1 MLSDAKSC
9 CCHQLSQT
17 ARLVYHLPDRRN
29 VCVSQF
35 SRCHPRGFVE
45 FIVVTFNKF
54 GQDDYMPVR
63 VFVGKIF
70 VQFIALCSISSFD
83 NRTIYIRISAH
94 LKLNSLALEQF
105 LRWIVQKCFPLT
117 AYTYNGRL
125 HSCFEYLVSCK
136 IESEC

>member
-1 MLSDAKSC
+1 M
-9 CCHQLSQT
+9 
-17 ARLVYHLPDRRN
+17 
-29 VCVSQF
+29 
-35 SRCHPRGFVE
+35 E

-94 LKLNSLALEQF
+94 LKLNSLAFQESLKRF
-105 LRWIVQKCFPLT
+105 VQKLFFLIRTHPRRSSAERFQYIGSSKMDLNADAT
-117 AYTYNGRL
+117 AVL
-125 HSCFEYLVSCK
+125 VFERCGTLCSYF
-136 IESEC
+136 